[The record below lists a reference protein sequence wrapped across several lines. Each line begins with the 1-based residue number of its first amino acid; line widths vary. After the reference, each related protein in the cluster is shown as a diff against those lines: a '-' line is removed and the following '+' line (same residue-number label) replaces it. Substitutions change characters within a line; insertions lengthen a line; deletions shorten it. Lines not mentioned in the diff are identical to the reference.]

1 MNTIFG
7 FNDEL
12 MKEKKMFYTATEIAR
27 QPESWKSIYKA
38 IDRRRDEIQ
47 HFMKVFDGQTR
58 IIFTGAGS
66 SGFIGDALAPIIRK
80 DFAYSQVESI
90 HTTDIVANPEQ
101 YLVKDKKTL
110 MVSFGRSG
118 NSPESVAALQL
129 AEAYI
134 EDVYHMI
141 ITCNPKGKL
150 AQIASER
157 TLILTFSEI
166 EDLAFAMTSSVT
178 GMMLA
183 AYAAFGIK
191 ADYSQM
197 VERIAEMGTQMI
209 QEQYRDIFQ
218 IMTPE
223 INRLVVLGSANLYG
237 AAREGALKST
247 ELTAGQMATRYDTP
261 MGFRH
266 GPKSFLNEKTV
277 ILFAA
282 SNNPYTRQYD
292 LDMLRE
298 LSFSKKSKLVVISE
312 AYDAQIAD
320 LADVYLY
327 GAETAMLPEAFT
339 AYMPILLAQ
348 IFSLQASLMMGCTPD
363 NPFPTGEVNRVV
375 QGVVIHPFQ

>member
-38 IDRRRDEIQ
+38 IDRRREEIQ

-150 AQIASER
+150 AQIANER

-209 QEQYRDIFQ
+209 QEQYQDIFQ

>member
-134 EDVYHMI
+134 GDVYHMI

-150 AQIASER
+150 AQIANER

-209 QEQYRDIFQ
+209 QEQYQDIFQ

-277 ILFAA
+277 ILFAV

>member
-38 IDRRRDEIQ
+38 IDRRREEIQ

-66 SGFIGDALAPIIRK
+66 SGFIGDALVPIIRK

-150 AQIASER
+150 AQIANER

-327 GAETAMLPEAFT
+327 GAETAILPEAFT

>member
-134 EDVYHMI
+134 GDVYHMI

-150 AQIASER
+150 AQIANER

-327 GAETAMLPEAFT
+327 GTETAMLPEAFT

>member
-38 IDRRRDEIQ
+38 IDRRREEIQ

-150 AQIASER
+150 AQIANER

>member
-150 AQIASER
+150 AQIANER

-183 AYAAFGIK
+183 AYGAFGIK

>member
-150 AQIASER
+150 AQIANER

-209 QEQYRDIFQ
+209 QEQYQDIFQ

-277 ILFAA
+277 ILFAV

>member
-134 EDVYHMI
+134 GDVYHMI

-150 AQIASER
+150 AQIANER

-277 ILFAA
+277 ILFAV

>member
-38 IDRRRDEIQ
+38 IDRRREEIQ

-150 AQIASER
+150 AQIANER

-183 AYAAFGIK
+183 AYGAFGIK

-209 QEQYRDIFQ
+209 QEQYQDIFQ

>member
-38 IDRRRDEIQ
+38 IDTRRDEIQ

-134 EDVYHMI
+134 GDVYHMI

-150 AQIASER
+150 AQIANER

-183 AYAAFGIK
+183 AYGAFGIK

-209 QEQYRDIFQ
+209 QEQYQDIFQ

-277 ILFAA
+277 ILFAV

>member
-134 EDVYHMI
+134 GDVYHMI

-150 AQIASER
+150 AQIANER

-327 GAETAMLPEAFT
+327 GTETAMLPEAFT

-375 QGVVIHPFQ
+375 QGVVIHPLQ

>member
-134 EDVYHMI
+134 GDVYHMI

-150 AQIASER
+150 AQIANER

>member
-38 IDRRRDEIQ
+38 IDRRREEIQ

-134 EDVYHMI
+134 GDVYHMI

-150 AQIASER
+150 AQIANER

-209 QEQYRDIFQ
+209 QEQYQDIFQ

>member
-150 AQIASER
+150 AQIANER

-327 GAETAMLPEAFT
+327 GTETAMLPEAFT

-375 QGVVIHPFQ
+375 QGVVIHPLQ

>member
-134 EDVYHMI
+134 GDVYHMI

-150 AQIASER
+150 AQIANER

-183 AYAAFGIK
+183 AYGAFGIK

-375 QGVVIHPFQ
+375 QGVVIHPLQ

>member
-38 IDRRRDEIQ
+38 IDRRREEIQ

-134 EDVYHMI
+134 EDAYHMI

-150 AQIASER
+150 AQIANER

-183 AYAAFGIK
+183 AYGAFGIK

>member
-66 SGFIGDALAPIIRK
+66 SGFIGDALVPIIRK

-134 EDVYHMI
+134 GDVYHMI

-150 AQIASER
+150 AQIANER

-183 AYAAFGIK
+183 AYGAFGIK

-209 QEQYRDIFQ
+209 QEQYQDIFQ

-277 ILFAA
+277 ILFAV

>member
-134 EDVYHMI
+134 GDVYHMI

-150 AQIASER
+150 AQIANER

-183 AYAAFGIK
+183 AYGAFGIK

-209 QEQYRDIFQ
+209 QEQYQDIFQ

>member
-150 AQIASER
+150 AQIANER

>member
-38 IDRRRDEIQ
+38 IDRRREEIQ

-134 EDVYHMI
+134 GDVYHMI

-150 AQIASER
+150 AQIANER

>member
-66 SGFIGDALAPIIRK
+66 SGFIGDALVPIIRK

-134 EDVYHMI
+134 GDVYHMI

-150 AQIASER
+150 AQIANER

-320 LADVYLY
+320 LADVYIY

-375 QGVVIHPFQ
+375 QGVVIHPLQ

>member
-38 IDRRRDEIQ
+38 IDRRREEIQ
-47 HFMKVFDGQTR
+47 YFMKVFDGQTR

-134 EDVYHMI
+134 EDAYHMI

-150 AQIASER
+150 AQIANER

-183 AYAAFGIK
+183 AYGAFGIK